1 MFGLQKGLSKLF
13 LMHTNFL
20 TMITI
25 SLFYYYKKVFIL
37 TNVWMIGKNS
47 MRYHYLKNKFFYSH
61 LNMEDFTDAD
71 YAHAKI
77 VCKDFEIKNLG

>member
-1 MFGLQKGLSKLF
+1 MFDLQKGFSKFF

-37 TNVWMIGKNS
+37 RKCMDDWE
-47 MRYHYLKNKFFYSH
+47 KF
-61 LNMEDFTDAD
+61 D
-71 YAHAKI
+71 
-77 VCKDFEIKNLG
+77 EISLLEK